1 MSTIAEVVASST
13 VPAEEQAV
21 LVASLVEREAEVADR
36 LRMAGLQFG
45 LYPEIVAEV
54 LAEVGMGHPVSEE
67 ERAMI
72 RQQFVNLMT
81 RLRGEQ
87 P

>member
-1 MSTIAEVVASST
+1 MSTIAEVVAAST

-21 LVASLVEREAEVADR
+21 LVASLVQREVELADR

-54 LAEVGMGHPVSEE
+54 LAEVGMGEPVSEE
-67 ERAMI
+67 ERLMI
-72 RQQFVNLMT
+72 RTQFVALME
-81 RLRGEQ
+81 RLRGQ
-87 P
+87 QS